1 MDTDKGTYTYTD
13 DDDLKC
19 HVPIKRVS
27 SLSQLQTEDHIAK
40 KGSGP
45 LYWHH
50 AIVEDVDTKEGIVNV
65 IEYSNSAPG
74 FLRDN
79 ISPPKNPGKA
89 KVMRGKYRLK
99 DDLYLIKHEKC
110 LPADEVVSRAR
121 SRLGE
126 REYHL
131 LKNNC
136 EHFAMWCKTGISVS
150 EQVKNLEKQA
160 KGNSPPAVVGLVAK
174 PGEEMPWTMLRAGA
188 EQAAQML
195 GAGAE
200 KATLLAFFFSLPKD
214 AQDML
219 LNGAQKVAEQ
229 VTRQYL
235 ANAQFGAQMARN
247 QFLIESLSKYRQAM
261 MLNGGGII
269 LKQLEEEVFKKGTR
283 MAAKEI
289 VAQTVSKGGE
299 VMKQTMKETTRKAV
313 AETSK
318 TTGTSAGGSLMG
330 AAACGALVEGAIGL
344 YDISCAKANLEAGK
358 ISQDEYDDAFGKRIM
373 SGVGNVIGSTAGAA
387 LLPVLFPYTGVG
399 LLGSCLGGWIGRS
412 WGN

>member
-19 HVPIKRVS
+19 RVPIKRVS
-27 SLSQLQTEDHIAK
+27 SLSQPQTGNHIARK
-40 KGSGP
+40 RPVKGPVSF
-45 LYWHH
+45 YWHH
-50 AIVEDVDTKEGIVNV
+50 GIVENVETKEGIVNV
-65 IEYSNSAPG
+65 IEYSNSAEG

-79 ISPPKNPGKA
+79 ISYPKNPGKA
-89 KVMRGKYRLK
+89 KVMRRKYRLE

-131 LKNNC
+131 SKNNC
-136 EHFAMWCKTGISVS
+136 EHFAMWCKTEISSS
-150 EQVKNLEKQA
+150 EQVKNIKKEA
-160 KGNSPPAVVGLVAK
+160 KESVPRVVVGLVAK
-174 PGEEMPWTMLRAGA
+174 PGEQM
-188 EQAAQML
+188 AQMI
-195 GAGAE
+195 GAGA
-200 KATLLAFFFSLPKD
+200 KGAALLTFFNSLPKD

-219 LNGAQKVAEQ
+219 LNGAQKVAKEVSQ
-229 VTRQYL
+229 KVAKEVSYQYL
-235 ANAQFGAQMARN
+235 ANAQYMLRNGAQMAHN

-269 LKQLEEEVFKKGTR
+269 LKQLEEEAFKKSTQ
-283 MAAKEI
+283 MAAKEF

-299 VMKQTMKETTRKAV
+299 VMKETTRKAV

-330 AAACGALVEGAIGL
+330 AAACGALLEGAMGL

-387 LLPVLFPYTGVG
+387 LLQVLIPCPGSGV
-399 LLGSCLGGWIGRS
+399 LGSWLGGWVARKLR
-412 WGN
+412 N

>member
-19 HVPIKRVS
+19 HVPIKRVP
-27 SLSQLQTEDHIAK
+27 SLSQLQTGNHIAR
-40 KGSGP
+40 KGPVKGP
-45 LYWHH
+45 VSLYWHH
-50 AIVEDVDTKEGIVNV
+50 GIVENVETEEGIVNV
-65 IEYSNSAPG
+65 IEYSNSSKG

-79 ISPPKNPGKA
+79 FSHPKNPGKA
-89 KVMRGKYRLK
+89 KVMRGKYRLE
-99 DDLYLIKHEKC
+99 DDLYLIKHVKC

-131 LKNNC
+131 SKNNC
-136 EHFAMWCKTGISVS
+136 EHFAMWCKTEISSS
-150 EQVKNLEKQA
+150 EQVKNIKKEA
-160 KGNSPPAVVGLVAK
+160 KESGPRVVVGLVAK
-174 PGEEMPWTMLRAGA
+174 PGVEV
-188 EQAAQML
+188 AQMI
-195 GAGAE
+195 GAGA
-200 KATLLAFFFSLPKD
+200 KGAALLTFFNSLPKD

-219 LNGAQKVAEQ
+219 LNGAQKVAKE
-229 VTRQYL
+229 VSYQYL
-235 ANAQFGAQMARN
+235 ANAQYMLRNGAQMAHN

-269 LKQLEEEVFKKGTR
+269 LKQLEEEAFKKSTQ

-318 TTGTSAGGSLMG
+318 TAGTSAGGSLMG
-330 AAACGALVEGAIGL
+330 AAACGALLEGAMGL

-387 LLPVLFPYTGVG
+387 LVQVLIPCPGSGV
-399 LLGSCLGGWIGRS
+399 LGSWLGGWVARKLR
-412 WGN
+412 N

>member
-13 DDDLKC
+13 DDVLKC

-27 SLSQLQTEDHIAK
+27 SLSQLQTGRHIAK
-40 KGSGP
+40 KGSVR

-50 AIVEDVDTKEGIVNV
+50 AIVENVDTEEGIVNA
-65 IEYSNSAPG
+65 IEYSNGAGG

-89 KVMRGKYRLK
+89 KVMRGKYRLE
-99 DDLYLIKHEKC
+99 DNLYLIEHEKC

-136 EHFAMWCKTGISVS
+136 EHFAMWCKTGRSLS
-150 EQVKNLEKQA
+150 EQAKEKEKEA
-160 KGNSPPAVVGLVAK
+160 KENGPPTVVGLLAK
-174 PGEEMPWTMLRAGA
+174 PGEEMVTMLRAGA
-188 EQAAQML
+188 K
-195 GAGAE
+195 G
-200 KATLLAFFFSLPKD
+200 ATLLAIFSSLPKD

-219 LNGAQKVAEQ
+219 LNGAQKVAAD
-229 VTRQYL
+229 VCRQYL

-261 MLNGGGII
+261 MLNGSGFI

-289 VAQTVSKGGE
+289 VAQTVSNGGE
-299 VMKQTMKETTRKAV
+299 VVKQTMKETTRKAV

-387 LLPVLFPYTGVG
+387 LVQVLIPLPGAG
-399 LLGSCLGGWIGRS
+399 LLGSWLGGKIGRS

>member
-27 SLSQLQTEDHIAK
+27 SLSQLQTGNHIAR
-40 KGSGP
+40 KGRVR

-50 AIVEDVDTKEGIVNV
+50 SIVENVETEEGNVNV
-65 IEYSNSAPG
+65 IEYYNSAEG

-79 ISPPKNPGKA
+79 ISYPKNPGKA
-89 KVMRGKYRLK
+89 KVMRRKYRLE
-99 DDLYLIKHEKC
+99 DDLYLIRHEKC

-131 LKNNC
+131 SKNNC
-136 EHFAMWCKTGISVS
+136 EHFAMWCKTEISSS
-150 EQVKNLEKQA
+150 EQVKNIKKEA
-160 KGNSPPAVVGLVAK
+160 KEIGPRVVVGLVAK
-174 PGEEMPWTMLRAGA
+174 PGEEMVRMI
-188 EQAAQML
+188 
-195 GAGAE
+195 GAGA
-200 KATLLAFFFSLPKD
+200 KGAALLTFFNSLPKD

-219 LNGAQKVAEQ
+219 LNGAQKVAKE
-229 VTRQYL
+229 VSYQYL
-235 ANAQFGAQMARN
+235 ANAQYMLRNGPQMAHN

-269 LKQLEEEVFKKGTR
+269 LKQLEEEALKKSTQ

-330 AAACGALVEGAIGL
+330 AAACGALLEGAMGL

-387 LLPVLFPYTGVG
+387 LVQVLIPLPGTGV
-399 LLGSCLGGWIGRS
+399 LGSLLGGWVGRKL
-412 WGN
+412 GN